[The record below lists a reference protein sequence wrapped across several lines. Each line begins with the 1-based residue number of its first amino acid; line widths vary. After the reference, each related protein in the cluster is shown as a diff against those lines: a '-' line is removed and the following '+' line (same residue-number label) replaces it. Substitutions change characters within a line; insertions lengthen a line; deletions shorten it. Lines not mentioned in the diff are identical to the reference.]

1 MTSFLAL
8 VVYAVS
14 AQAESIEQAFRS
26 LRDSKT
32 NRGRM
37 PSDVKGT
44 VCQRMGAKPRNHK
57 GTLCYNKHG
66 PRCDRGFLK
75 ERECYYQE
83 PCRNCYEDPDDDE
96 NFVCDPFVLRSNEE
110 LIKEQ
115 CPYPCG
121 CIFSSSP
128 RKKTRSVHAIKSIR
142 VGADCS
148 GNFNKV
154 EAQLKKWGVPKEQYI
169 NFEMAI
175 LGDSSH
181 FVTFHLFSQPDKN
194 KAEYGL
200 SVGAAR
206 CHRSRVEI
214 GFMDTGKWQVE
225 TNAQTRCT
233 SVGGGSGKSACTNV
247 GISNEQVEIARKTL
261 EWYAWN
267 KLEVNGRRLRSVNS
281 YEQDFLDESL
291 AKNEDVEQDDE
302 DDFGE
307 DDDEDLGEDDWG
319 DMEDDMVPL
328 PW

>member
-148 GNFNKV
+148 GNFN
-154 EAQLKKWGVPKEQYI
+154 
-169 NFEMAI
+169 
-175 LGDSSH
+175 
-181 FVTFHLFSQPDKN
+181 
-194 KAEYGL
+194 
-200 SVGAAR
+200 
-206 CHRSRVEI
+206 
-214 GFMDTGKWQVE
+214 
-225 TNAQTRCT
+225 
-233 SVGGGSGKSACTNV
+233 
-247 GISNEQVEIARKTL
+247 
-261 EWYAWN
+261 
-267 KLEVNGRRLRSVNS
+267 
-281 YEQDFLDESL
+281 
-291 AKNEDVEQDDE
+291 
-302 DDFGE
+302 
-307 DDDEDLGEDDWG
+307 
-319 DMEDDMVPL
+319 
-328 PW
+328 